1 MKFSDEQQKI
11 IDAEINNNLVSAS
24 AGSGKTTVLTARIG
38 KEVYDEVLKVDEMLV
53 VTFTEDAASHMANKI
68 EEKLR
73 TLRTKAVEDGDP
85 KAEYLSEQIDLLP
98 NAYIQTMHGFCSR
111 VIKEKG
117 YLLADGPMAEFT
129 DPTCRIISEGEQQI
143 LLQSSVEMAIKK
155 LYSECESQD
164 DPFIRFTRRFGD
176 GRSDSSLTSIVE
188 KTYLSLRS
196 LPDYLKKC
204 EELLENREKQ
214 NADCKIMSDEDFA
227 DFKKTILDYLFMV
240 KSLFEDREFDSIL
253 ADHPK
258 YTMVKDMSNDEF
270 ISEVVTKIG
279 KVLDDAKSLQSLDF

>member
-143 LLQSSVEMAIKK
+143 LLQSAVEMAGQKA
-155 LYSECESQD
+155 
-164 DPFIRFTRRFGD
+164 G
-176 GRSDSSLTSIVE
+176 
-188 KTYLSLRS
+188 
-196 LPDYLKKC
+196 
-204 EELLENREKQ
+204 
-214 NADCKIMSDEDFA
+214 
-227 DFKKTILDYLFMV
+227 
-240 KSLFEDREFDSIL
+240 
-253 ADHPK
+253 
-258 YTMVKDMSNDEF
+258 
-270 ISEVVTKIG
+270 
-279 KVLDDAKSLQSLDF
+279 